1 MSAITI
7 ENGQRVGQLLE
18 VTKVPNSSYFLMD
31 VNDLSR
37 KISIT
42 ALRNS
47 FSGDKATSNKSNLYY
62 SCEKIDELLENLN
75 DSISRIRKD
84 IDNMNNRM
92 DEIYET
98 FGGDLSSIRSL
109 IEKYHTELTTADKE
123 LDRKY
128 DKKTTDLDNR
138 ITQEVSTLNTTISNA
153 KTELNNNINNLDTRL
168 TAAIN
173 KEISDREAADN
184 ALQQSINNSVNAIN
198 QSISNINEK
207 LKYITQFQIGTG
219 VPSNLPN
226 GVVYFQ
232 YFN

>member
-37 KISIT
+37 KISII
-42 ALRNS
+42 ALRNA

-62 SCEKIDELLENLN
+62 SCEKIDEFLENLN

-98 FGGDLSSIRSL
+98 FGGDL
-109 IEKYHTELTTADKE
+109 
-123 LDRKY
+123 
-128 DKKTTDLDNR
+128 
-138 ITQEVSTLNTTISNA
+138 
-153 KTELNNNINNLDTRL
+153 
-168 TAAIN
+168 
-173 KEISDREAADN
+173 
-184 ALQQSINNSVNAIN
+184 
-198 QSISNINEK
+198 
-207 LKYITQFQIGTG
+207 
-219 VPSNLPN
+219 
-226 GVVYFQ
+226 
-232 YFN
+232 